1 MREMQQRPRGRVVGG
16 AVGSASGW
24 MVRVAALIVC
34 WLVTAGVAQAEGSIL
49 FVGKVAPRERDVIR
63 ATIEATAT
71 PLGWTFGERQFADA
85 DSAAIL
91 ACLQIDRPGTCVGRI
106 LQQNGV
112 QQLAV
117 VQVSTERGEDGRPQV
132 VVTQQVVVPG
142 ADVVF
147 INRRTCEQC
156 DDASLRHHVAAMTTK
171 LLQDAASGS
180 STTFLAIRSTPAG
193 AWITL
198 DGDTAGA
205 TDATIATYPGKHTVM
220 LRAAGYDTVV
230 QDVDAAEGK
239 TTELALTLRANG
251 TPAGST
257 DDRPG
262 ARSRLPWLVLG
273 AGGAAVLTGVVL
285 FALDEDLPPASQAQ
299 PRRYFESATAG
310 VAIGAAGL
318 AVVGVCT
325 YLLLRSP
332 APTAGPR
339 VSLSPDHAAVGW
351 AGVF

>member
-1 MREMQQRPRGRVVGG
+1 MREMQQRPRGRVFGCALGG
-16 AVGSASGW
+16 GSGW
-24 MVRVAALIVC
+24 MARTAALLAC
-34 WLVTAGVAQAEGSIL
+34 WLVSAGVAQAEGSIL
-49 FVGKVAPRERDVIR
+49 FVGKVAPREHDVIR

-71 PLGWTFGERQFADA
+71 PLGWTFGERRFADA

-117 VQVSTERGEDGRPQV
+117 VQVATERGEDGRPQL

-180 STTFLAIRSTPAG
+180 STTFLAIRSTPTG

-205 TDATIATYPGKHTVM
+205 TDATIATYPGKHTIM

-230 QDVDAAEGK
+230 RDVDAAEGK
-239 TTELALTLRANG
+239 TTDIALTLRANG
-251 TPAGST
+251 APAGAIA
-257 DDRPG
+257 DRPG
-262 ARSRLPWLVLG
+262 GRARWPWLVLG
-273 AGGAAVLTGVVL
+273 AGGAAVLTGAVL
-285 FALDEDLPPASQAQ
+285 VALDEDLPPATEPQS
-299 PRRYFESATAG
+299 RRYFDSATPG
-310 VAIGAAGL
+310 VAIGVAGL
-318 AVVGVCT
+318 VVVGAGT

>member
-1 MREMQQRPRGRVVGG
+1 MRETQQRPRGRVFGG
-16 AVGSASGW
+16 ASGW
-24 MVRVAALIVC
+24 RVRAAVLVAC

-71 PLGWTFGERQFADA
+71 PLGWTFGERRFADA

-117 VQVSTERGEDGRPQV
+117 VQVATERGEDGRPQL
-132 VVTQQVVVPG
+132 VVTQPVVVPG

-180 STTFLAIRSTPAG
+180 STTFLAIRSTPTG

-220 LRAAGYDTVV
+220 LRAAGHDPVV
-230 QDVDAAEGK
+230 RDVDAAEGK
-239 TTELALTLRANG
+239 TTELALTLRASG
-251 TPAGST
+251 EPAGPTT
-257 DDRPG
+257 DHPA

-273 AGGAAVLTGVVL
+273 AGGAAVLTGAVL
-285 FALDEDLPPASQAQ
+285 FAVDEDLPAPDPQ
-299 PRRYFESATAG
+299 PRRYDDYAPAG
-310 VAIGAAGL
+310 IVIGAVGLGAIG
-318 AVVGVCT
+318 VGT
-325 YLLLRSP
+325 YLLLRTPVP
-332 APTAGPR
+332 AAGPR
-339 VSLSPDHAAVGW
+339 VSVSPDHAAVGW